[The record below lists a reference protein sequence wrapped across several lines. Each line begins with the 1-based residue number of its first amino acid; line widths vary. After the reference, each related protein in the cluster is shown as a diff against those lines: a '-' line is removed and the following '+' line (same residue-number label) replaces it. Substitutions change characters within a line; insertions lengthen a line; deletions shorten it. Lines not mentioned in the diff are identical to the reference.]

1 MKLKNELADGLADF
15 HSARRVELHSVLAV
29 PIGAISAVVAKALIR
44 LIAVMTNLFF
54 ALRFAAAPVT
64 PQETHL
70 GYSEQ
75 TERTTSA
82 V

>member
-1 MKLKNELADGLADF
+1 LKLKIELADCSTDF
-15 HSARRVELHSVLAV
+15 RSARRVELHSALAV
-29 PIGAISAVVAKALIR
+29 PIGAINAVVAKALIR
-44 LIAVMTNLFF
+44 VIPVMTNVFF
-54 ALRFAAAPVT
+54 ALRFAAAPAT

-75 TERTTSA
+75 MKATTPA